1 MPAAGARC
9 RTAAA
14 QPYRTHLNAAAF
26 GMQPGAGRCK
36 TGPLQRLR
44 IRLQPGAIA
53 VKQNTCGAVAGAM
66 NDKGSHIAIIAPPL
80 RGHLDPLCVL
90 GEALIALGHRVT
102 VLSDAE
108 AARLVPP
115 GLAFHPLELP
125 AKATALA
132 GRMAGPSASNLPGL
146 IGHLARRADA
156 LGALLP
162 AELHA
167 LGIDL
172 VIADQT
178 EPAAALAARALGL
191 RLVSVAA
198 ALPLDRDDTVPP
210 AYLGWRHAPDQAWL
224 YRGGYRVIDWMMK
237 PVTRALNTQ
246 GKRLGL
252 RPIARAE
259 DLLSDALQIAQ
270 ILPGLDY
277 PRPAPAPHIHRLG
290 PFRRARQE
298 DFPLPYDPRPLVF
311 CSLGTLQG
319 GRADIFEAVA
329 EAADALGLRLLIA
342 HGGLLSPEQAAA
354 LPGHPLVYAFVPQRA
369 VLAQAQ
375 LAVIHGGMNTALDA
389 MALGVPSLVLPIAFD
404 QDAIAARIVW
414 RGAGIRLS
422 PRRLSGVRAALET
435 LLHEP
440 QYREAAAALRA
451 EAADAGGEQKAAA
464 LIHQLAVGLPD
475 AEPIGAARVHVPD
488 HPTHPMPGET

>member
-1 MPAAGARC
+1 
-9 RTAAA
+9 
-14 QPYRTHLNAAAF
+14 
-26 GMQPGAGRCK
+26 
-36 TGPLQRLR
+36 
-44 IRLQPGAIA
+44 
-53 VKQNTCGAVAGAM
+53 M
-66 NDKGSHIAIIAPPL
+66 NGKGSHIAIIAPPL

-108 AARLVPP
+108 AAPFVPAS
-115 GLAFHPLELP
+115 LAFHALVLP
-125 AKATALA
+125 EDAGALA
-132 GRMAGPSASNLPGL
+132 GRMAGRSGSNLFSL
-146 IGHLARRADA
+146 ISHLARRADA

-162 AELHA
+162 AEFRA

-172 VIADQT
+172 VVADQT

-210 AYLGWRHAPDQAWL
+210 AYLGWQHAPDRAWL

-237 PVTRALNTQ
+237 PITRALNTH

-277 PRPAPAPHIHRLG
+277 PRTALAPNIHRLG
-290 PFRRARQE
+290 PFRRAGQE
-298 DFPLPYDPRPLVF
+298 AFPLPFDPRPLVF

-319 GRADIFEAVA
+319 GRADIFAAVA

-354 LPGHPLVYAFVPQRA
+354 LPGHPMLHAFVPQRA

-414 RGAGIRLS
+414 RGAGLRLS
-422 PRRLSGVRAALET
+422 PRRLGGVRAAMAT
-435 LLHEP
+435 LLREP

-451 EAADAGGEQKAAA
+451 EAADAGGVHKAAA
-464 LIHQLAVGLPD
+464 LIHQQAVSLSV
-475 AEPIGAARVHVPD
+475 AEPIGTACVHVPD
-488 HPTHPMPGET
+488 NPIPGET